1 MEWCGESGVPFSI
14 VFTKADKLKP
24 NVAIKNMEDYKTK
37 MLELWEEVPEMYIT
51 AAEKKEGGDAILK
64 YITKMNDYLKKH
76 KIRFDEQTGL
86 EG

>member
-51 AAEKKEGGDAILK
+51 SAEKKEGGDAILK